1 MRKDTSVESSVK
13 RSPAPGTGAPAP
25 GPEKAPDGAGP
36 RLPAGQRHA
45 HRQRR
50 RRGAPEGSAARPVR
64 RRNPRGQGGRLRAEI
79 LTAAVSL
86 AGRLGSVEAL
96 SLRAVAREVGI
107 TPMSIYAHFETKEEL
122 IWALIDSEFAALA
135 ERLDRAEA
143 DKADPVERLRARS
156 LAYVRFGLEHPG
168 NFLVLF
174 GTTGRPAPPQEKP
187 EHLPGWPAFAGFV
200 SAIEDCVSAGRAPQV
215 DPRSAATRLWAGLHG
230 MTVLRVSKKGFPWPS
245 VERLVDDLLTDLV
258 LDSALLTTGETSRKH
273 PSTDAATATHRH
285 AGTAR

>member
-1 MRKDTSVESSVK
+1 MRKATPEESSVK

-25 GPEKAPDGAGP
+25 GSKKAPDGAGP

-45 HRQRR
+45 HRQRT
-50 RRGAPEGSAARPVR
+50 RRGASEDSAARPVR

-86 AGRLGSVEAL
+86 VGRLGSVEAL

-143 DKADPVERLRARS
+143 GKADPVERLRARS

-245 VERLVDDLLTDLV
+245 VERLVDELLTDLV

-273 PSTDAATATHRH
+273 PSTDAAF
-285 AGTAR
+285 